1 VQTVASGAGSITS
14 GFLTTA
20 SGIGSWA
27 GGHSTSTSGSGSGT
41 TTTNNHDYAY
51 VWQGYSGS
59 GEIEVYRSHGNGT
72 YNVKPVGGLAGFY
85 VGETSLATTLG
96 GYVPWTKDKDGW
108 NSAVTIGHRMPEME
122 VGVDSL
128 AQGVRVW
135 ATGTGSF
142 ASGSYSSATGYAAH
156 AEGDTTSAKGRAA
169 HSEGSYT
176 SANGNFSHA
185 AGERAVVNSA
195 DHRAFAWQGAATTT
209 NEFYRSHGPG
219 TFNLN
224 PEGGADGVFI
234 GEESLRALVRR
245 LVAEELAAQG
255 D

>member
-1 VQTVASGAGSITS
+1 MKKNLIPFFLVLFTFTLILAAPTAASAFSVTVNQT
-14 GFLTTA
+14 
-20 SGIGSWA
+20 
-27 GGHSTSTSGSGSGT
+27 
-41 TTTNNHDYAY
+41 
-51 VWQGYSGS
+51 
-59 GEIEVYRSHGNGT
+59 EV
-72 YNVKPVGGLAGFY
+72 P
-85 VGETSLATTLG
+85 
-96 GYVPWTKDKDGW
+96 
-108 NSAVTIGHRMPEME
+108 
-122 VGVDSL
+122 
-128 AQGVRVW
+128 
-135 ATGTGSF
+135 
-142 ASGSYSSATGYAAH
+142 YSSATGYAAH